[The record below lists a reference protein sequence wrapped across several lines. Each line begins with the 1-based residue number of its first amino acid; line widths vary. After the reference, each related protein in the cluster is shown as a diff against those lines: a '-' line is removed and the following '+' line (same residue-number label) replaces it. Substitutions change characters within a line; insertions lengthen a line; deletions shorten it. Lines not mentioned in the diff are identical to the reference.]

1 MRTKFRSLTPWR
13 EKLLKHGAK
22 LVEIPSRMQKRF
34 GTGIMLIPAPLDVD
48 CVIRT
53 VPRGRLVTQS
63 QIRAKLA
70 RDFQAKVACPMTTGI
85 FVRIAAEAAE
95 EDKRN
100 GRSRV
105 TPYWRVIRDDGSL
118 NEKFPGGTKLQAAYL
133 EQEGHRLLNSK
144 GRSVVVGFRSSRFR
158 QASRTALAAV
168 ANYEIAR

>member
-1 MRTKFRSLTPWR
+1 MQGKFRSRTPWR
-13 EKLLKHGAK
+13 EKLEKKRDAK

-34 GTGIMLIPAPLDVD
+34 GTGIMLIPAPIDVD
-48 CVIRT
+48 SVMRS

-70 RDFQAKVACPMTTGI
+70 RVCKAKVACPMTTGI

-100 GRSRV
+100 GKSRV

-118 NEKFPGGTKLQAAYL
+118 NEKFPGGVKVQAAYL
-133 EQEGHRLLNSK
+133 EQEGHRLKNSK
-144 GRSVVVGFRSSRFR
+144 GRPVVIDFDKHLVR
-158 QASRTALAAV
+158 L
-168 ANYEIAR
+168 